1 MCFLTAQKVGV
12 TGPPDPQVRCPSV
25 IEFGKYEIHT
35 WYSSPYP
42 QEYSRYVLRYHL
54 PFVYRFIEL
63 QHLKG
68 TLWVKHMFKVRS
80 LHSFLPT

>member
-1 MCFLTAQKVGV
+1 MYFLPAQKVGV

-42 QEYSRYVLRYHL
+42 QEYSRYVLREPL
-54 PFVYRFIEL
+54 PSVFKFIEL
-63 QHLKG
+63 QH
-68 TLWVKHMFKVRS
+68 H
-80 LHSFLPT
+80 

>member
-1 MCFLTAQKVGV
+1 MYFLNAQKVGV

-42 QEYSRYVLRYHL
+42 QEYSRYVLRALYL
-54 PFVYRFIEL
+54 L
-63 QHLKG
+63 
-68 TLWVKHMFKVRS
+68 LWNHTT
-80 LHSFLPT
+80 PT